1 VNKLLAVKTLKG
13 IKIDMNNEEKELLE
27 LILAGYIIEME
38 DSISIDKS
46 RLNKA
51 IENLS
56 KETIKSGIRENEKR
70 IGITRTF
77 LKILQGVE

>member
-1 VNKLLAVKTLKG
+1 MLAVKTLKG

-27 LILAGYIIEME
+27 LILVGYIIEME

>member
-1 VNKLLAVKTLKG
+1 MLAVKTLKG

-70 IGITRTF
+70 IEITRTF

>member
-1 VNKLLAVKTLKG
+1 MLAVKTLKG